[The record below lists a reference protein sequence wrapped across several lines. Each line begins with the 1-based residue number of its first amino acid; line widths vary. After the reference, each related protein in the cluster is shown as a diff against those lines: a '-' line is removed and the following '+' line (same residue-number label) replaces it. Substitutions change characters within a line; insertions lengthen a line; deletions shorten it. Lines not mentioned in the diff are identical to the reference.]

1 MLAGCYQP
9 QLEPTC
15 SVQCSATSG
24 CPDGLVC
31 DGKRCAP
38 PEGCGTVTDDAMPID
53 APAGCFGADDLVFC
67 PQRPLGPTLTVTGD
81 VDTAN
86 DSRCEMVTANGIV
99 ACVIAS
105 RKLAVTGSLKAHGVY
120 ALVLAGDEV
129 SIPVGAEVD
138 VSSHVAS
145 VLGAGRRACASSGG
159 LFGGGGAGGAFGS
172 RGGPGGT
179 PMTGG
184 ASGPISLTA
193 YGGCDGGGGG
203 RTTGVSGG
211 EAGGGGGVAILIGRQ
226 SVTIDGAVRASGAGG
241 RGGMNG
247 GGGGG
252 GSGGSIVVITPTVIG
267 NGTLHALGGGGG
279 EADHRR
285 PTAGMGAIPIQLAWR
300 LAAGQGPAVQ
310 PVARAEQ
317 VAARTAGPGRPMVA
331 VAAVAWGGSRC
342 ARAISPAS
350 GMPRSSRRR
359 RPRRAVRVTAG
370 RRCTRASRARTR
382 RSSTRRSVGA
392 TASRRAG

>member
-1 MLAGCYQP
+1 MRSWWFVVLAGCYQP

-15 SVQCSATSG
+15 SVECSATSG

-38 PEGCGTVTDDAMPID
+38 PEGCGPVLDDAGSSD
-53 APAGCFGADDLVFC
+53 APTGCFGADDLVFC
-67 PQRPLGPTLTVTGD
+67 PQRPLEPTRTVTGD
-81 VDTAN
+81 VDTAS
-86 DSRCEMVTANGIV
+86 DSQCEIVTANGIT
-99 ACVIAS
+99 ACVIAGG
-105 RKLAVTGSLKAHGVY
+105 KLAITGSFKAHGVY

-145 VLGAGRRACASSGG
+145 VLGAGRRACASGVG
-159 LFGGGGAGGAFGS
+159 LAGGGGAGGAFGTK
-172 RGGPGGT
+172 GGPGGT

-241 RGGMNG
+241 RGGING

-252 GSGGSIVVITPTVIG
+252 GSGGSIVVITPRVIG
-267 NGTLHALGGGGG
+267 NGTLHALGGGG
-279 EADHRR
+279 
-285 PTAGMGAIPIQLAWR
+285 AGGGSSTTNGGNGSDPDSAGVAIGG
-300 LAAGQGPAVQ
+300 AAGSGGAGG
-310 PVARAEQ
+310 
-317 VAARTAGPGRPMVA
+317 GPGGA
-331 VAAVAWGGSRC
+331 GGGQDGGAGTTYGGGGGGGLGR
-342 ARAISPAS
+342 ISL
-350 GMPRSSRRR
+350 
-359 RPRRAVRVTAG
+359 
-370 RRCTRASRARTR
+370 RASDK
-382 RSSTRRSVGA
+382 SGFG
-392 TASRRAG
+392 TAKIVPAPTTP